1 MDGEKETSKLLH
13 ELKKATNLRQVLD
26 ENEAEF
32 KSSEMVTYLKEL
44 LAEKKLTKA
53 SVIRAA
59 RLHETYGYQI
69 FSGVRRPSRDRT
81 IALSFGFKLSG
92 LEASRLLK
100 YTEYPPLYAKNR
112 RDAIIIFALDHG
124 YTLDQTNDSLY
135 DLEKKKAL
143 IETYKE
149 EKPLI

>member
-81 IALSFGFKLSG
+81 IALSFGFKLTG

-100 YTEYPPLYAKNR
+100 YT
-112 RDAIIIFALDHG
+112 
-124 YTLDQTNDSLY
+124 
-135 DLEKKKAL
+135 
-143 IETYKE
+143 
-149 EKPLI
+149 

>member
-81 IALSFGFKLSG
+81 IALSFG
-92 LEASRLLK
+92 
-100 YTEYPPLYAKNR
+100 
-112 RDAIIIFALDHG
+112 
-124 YTLDQTNDSLY
+124 
-135 DLEKKKAL
+135 
-143 IETYKE
+143 
-149 EKPLI
+149 

>member
-53 SVIRAA
+53 
-59 RLHETYGYQI
+59 
-69 FSGVRRPSRDRT
+69 
-81 IALSFGFKLSG
+81 
-92 LEASRLLK
+92 
-100 YTEYPPLYAKNR
+100 
-112 RDAIIIFALDHG
+112 
-124 YTLDQTNDSLY
+124 
-135 DLEKKKAL
+135 
-143 IETYKE
+143 
-149 EKPLI
+149 

>member
-81 IALSFGFKLSG
+81 IALSFGFKLTG

-100 YTEYPPLYAKNR
+100 YTEYPPFYAKNR

-135 DLEKKKAL
+135 DLEEAL